1 MMTAMMTAQHS
12 PPRTI
17 AVLGGGPRGI
27 AVVERLLANAQA
39 LDVQRLKILLV
50 EPYRP
55 GGGRIWDADQP
66 PHLLMNT
73 LCADATHFTDD
84 TVELYGPVRPGPT
97 LYDWARRIVDGEVTD
112 LGSAQRPLDAE
123 HVAEARRMQ
132 PHSHPSRRLLGGY
145 LEWCHARDLTAAPAG
160 LEVEHVRGTAVELHP
175 SGQGWSVEVQRSVL
189 PTDPGT
195 DSSAPSSM
203 IEADAVVI
211 ATGHG
216 DAEPAGRGA
225 ELAAGSARAGLYHGH
240 PTSPISQHGLDG
252 LAEGETVIVRGLGMN
267 FFDYLSLL
275 TVGRGGGFRA
285 DPEGT
290 DALVYEPSGRE
301 PVLVV
306 GSGRGVPYR
315 AKGRFGRMTPVFP
328 RRYFTAQRMGELQ
341 DQVAAGHSVDFM
353 TQLYPWLLKDT
364 ARVYYTVLAQQHPE
378 AFAGEVQEVLDAL
391 DQHDWASPA
400 LDAALAAAVP
410 DPADRLD
417 IPALD
422 RPLEGREF
430 AGPQQLAKW
439 WLADLRRD
447 LREADLGMDSAL
459 KCASLQLGAGRAPLR
474 TLVRYGGV
482 RGSSYRDH
490 VEGWF
495 RGFGGMLASG
505 PPAQR
510 IEELIALVRAGVVQP
525 LGARMKVEIRDGEYL
540 ASSPSVPGHD
550 YRARALLEAHLPPAD
565 LRRSANPLLASL
577 RDAGRARPFVI
588 EDGPGEPGVVTGA
601 MEVGPP
607 PYRVLDREGHE
618 QAGLYAVGVPL
629 ESLLWGTQLQP
640 LARTNSRFLREI
652 DEVARDALVP
662 GIDSRE
668 TSESADPELA
678 HSEES
683 A

>member
-1 MMTAMMTAQHS
+1 MMTAQHS
-12 PPRTI
+12 SPRTV
-17 AVLGGGPRGI
+17 AVIGGGPRGI

-39 LDVQRLKILLV
+39 LEVPRLKILLV

-73 LCADATHFTDD
+73 LCADATHYTDD
-84 TVELYGPVRPGPT
+84 TVELRGPVRPGPT
-97 LYDWARRIVDGEVTD
+97 LYDWARRIVAGEVAD
-112 LGSAQRPLDAE
+112 LGSAERPLDAE
-123 HVAEARRMQ
+123 HLAEAHRMQ

-145 LEWCHARDLTAAPAG
+145 LEWCHARDLAAAPPE
-160 LEVEHVRGTAVELHP
+160 LEVEHVRGTATGLHP
-175 SGQGWSVEVQRSVL
+175 SGEGWRLEVRGTVL

-195 DSSAPSSM
+195 DLSASTSLF
-203 IEADAVVI
+203 EADAVVI

-216 DAEPAGRGA
+216 DADISERG
-225 ELAAGSARAGLYHGH
+225 EQLAADAVRAGLYHGH

-252 LAEGETVIVRGLGMN
+252 LAAGEAVIVRGLGMN

-275 TVGRGGGFRA
+275 TLGRGGEFRA
-285 DPEGT
+285 DPEGA
-290 DALVYEPSGRE
+290 DALVYAPSGRE

-328 RRYFTAQRMGELQ
+328 RRHFTPQVMGALQ
-341 DQVAAGHSVDFM
+341 DQVAAGRGVDFM
-353 TQLYPWLLKDT
+353 TELYPLLMKDA
-364 ARVYYTVLAQQHPE
+364 ARVYYSVLAQQHPR
-378 AFAGEVQEVLDAL
+378 AFAGEVQQALDAL
-391 DQHDWASPA
+391 EKYDWASPE
-400 LDAALAAAVP
+400 LDSVLAAVVP

-417 IPALD
+417 VQALD

-430 AGPQQLAKW
+430 ADPQGLTQW
-439 WLADLRRD
+439 WLEDLRRD
-447 LREADLGMDSAL
+447 LREANLGMDSAL
-459 KCASLQLGAGRAPLR
+459 KCASLQIGAGRAPLR

-525 LGARMKVEIRDGEYL
+525 LGARMTVEVRDGEYV
-540 ASSPSVPGHD
+540 ATSPSVPGHEH
-550 YRARALLEAHLPPAD
+550 RARALLEAHLPPAD
-565 LRRSANPLLASL
+565 LRRSANPLLADL
-577 RDAGRARPFVI
+577 REAGRARPFVL
-588 EDGPGEPGVVTGA
+588 EDGPGEPHVVTGA

-607 PYRVLDREGHE
+607 PYRVLDQEGHE
-618 QAGLYAVGVPL
+618 QNGLYAVGVPL

-652 DEVARDALVP
+652 DEVARDALIP
-662 GIDSRE
+662 GVDRRE
-668 TSESADPELA
+668 ISEAADPELA